1 MTAAKS
7 KLLGDRANRAILH
20 ALMEEP
26 SLSIAAVGRRVGLS
40 APSVRERLQKLYD
53 AGVITGS
60 RLEVN
65 PAALGCSVLAF
76 VRVRPGAGLHAKIV
90 ELARGTENVLECHR
104 VTGDD
109 CFLMKVA
116 VTDLAALEPILEPFL
131 ALGQTSTALVQSTP
145 VPARSMPILSELQN

>member
-1 MTAAKS
+1 M
-7 KLLGDRANRAILH
+7 
-20 ALMEEP
+20 
-26 SLSIAAVGRRVGLS
+26 S

-53 AGVITGS
+53 GGVITGS

-65 PAALGCSVLAF
+65 SAALGYPVLAF

-116 VTDLAALEPILEPFL
+116 VSDLAGLEPVLEPFL

-145 VPARSMPILSELQN
+145 VPARSISTLSKVRVSRAVETARSVGEDDYDRETFPIGNR